1 MPLLARHTQD
11 EAAQWVIIESL
22 CIGLGLLH
30 GRDRRGIAEIVET
43 VAARICTGEREYDDR

>member
-1 MPLLARHTQD
+1 MPLLARHTSD
-11 EAAQWVIIESL
+11 EATQWIIIESL

-43 VAARICTGEREYDDR
+43 VAARICTGEREYSE